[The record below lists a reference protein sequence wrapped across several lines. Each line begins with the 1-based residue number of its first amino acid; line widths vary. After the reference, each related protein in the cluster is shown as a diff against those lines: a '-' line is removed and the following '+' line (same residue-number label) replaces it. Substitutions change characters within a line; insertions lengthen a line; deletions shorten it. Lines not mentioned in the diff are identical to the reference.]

1 MKQHI
6 SHNGREECWRA
17 LMTACDQRPA
27 GQSITDWLEGQRHL
41 QTNLLPLAAPL

>member
-6 SHNGREECWRA
+6 SHNGREEHWRA

-27 GQSITDWLEGQRHL
+27 GQSITDC
-41 QTNLLPLAAPL
+41 